1 MSNRLTNLLAF
12 TLLTIMFLT
21 ALFSMQ
27 EDALTFD
34 ELAHIPAGYSYLTQK
49 DYRVNPEH
57 PPLAKDLSAI
67 PLSFLNLNFPSE
79 SENWAQEE
87 KAPAWWVQFDLGTEF
102 LYESN
107 NNPQQ
112 IIFWAR
118 LPMIFLLILLGWLL
132 FLWSKELGG
141 NMVGL
146 MTLTFFAFSPTFL
159 AHGRL
164 VTTDVAASLGAVISI
179 YSWLKFLKNPNK
191 KNMILAGVLFGIAMC
206 LKFSLV
212 LLIPF
217 FAIITIVYV
226 LVNDK
231 KEKLSEYILKSIL
244 IGLFGL
250 FFIVSPIYWF
260 HIQNYPLDHQI
271 RDTLADLAPGQIPL
285 LKEAIVAM
293 AKIPILRPLS
303 QYFRGIAM
311 TFNRASFGNTVY
323 FLEKISADGWWY
335 YFPIIYLLKI
345 PLAFHF
351 ITIFSL
357 IGIFGLKKKNW
368 IKENFTMFCLILF
381 ISIYWLSAIVGNL
394 NIGIRHVLPTISLIY
409 IVVAMGIKKLFRT
422 SIKNKKNI
430 KKLLAAL
437 LVWYAGSSLFAFPN
451 YIPYFNE
458 LVGGTDNGYKFS
470 VDSNYD
476 WGQDFYKLIEF
487 IEEEN
492 IEKIY
497 LDYFGGEDPEY
508 YLGAKYIKLNPKEIT
523 EPPKGWIAISLNQLQ
538 GGLAKPVENFDQKTG
553 FYDWTKDYT
562 VKKRIGKSIF
572 IYYID

>member
-1 MSNRLTNLLAF
+1 MSSRLTNFLAIILLA
-12 TLLTIMFLT
+12 IMFLS

-27 EDALTFD
+27 KDALTFD

-57 PPLAKDLSAI
+57 PPLVKDLSAI
-67 PLSFLNLNFPSE
+67 PLLFLNLNFPSE
-79 SENWAQEE
+79 NSNWTQKEN
-87 KAPAWWVQFDLGTEF
+87 APTWWIQFDLGTEF
-102 LYESN
+102 IYKSD

-112 IIFWAR
+112 IIFWSR
-118 LPMIFLLILLGWLL
+118 LPMIFLTVLLGWLL

-141 NMVGL
+141 NIVGL
-146 MTLTFFAFSPTFL
+146 MSLTFFTFSPTLL

-164 VTTDVAASLGAVISI
+164 VTTDIAASLGVLISI

-191 KNMILAGVLFGIAMC
+191 KNIILAGILFGIAMC

-217 FAIITIVYV
+217 FAIITIVYA
-226 LVNDK
+226 LVNNK
-231 KEKLSEYILKSIL
+231 KEKLLEYILKSIL

-285 LKEAIVAM
+285 LKDAIVAM
-293 AKIPILRPLS
+293 AKIPFLRPLS

-311 TFNRASFGNTVY
+311 TLQRASFGNTVY

-351 ITIFSL
+351 ITIL
-357 IGIFGLKKKNW
+357 GIMGVLGLKKKDW
-368 IKENFTMFCLILF
+368 IKENFTLFSLILF

-394 NIGIRHVLPTISLIY
+394 NIGIRHILPTISLIY
-409 IVVAMGIKKLFRT
+409 IIVAMGIKNLLR
-422 SIKNKKNI
+422 KNNGSI
-430 KKLLAAL
+430 KKLLTVL
-437 LVWYAGSSLFAFPN
+437 LVWYAGSSILAFPN

-458 LVGGTDNGYKFS
+458 LAGGTDNGYKFA

-487 IEEEN
+487 VEEKN

-497 LDYFGGEDPEY
+497 LDYFGGENPEY
-508 YLGAKYIKLNPKEIT
+508 YLGTKYIKFNPKEIT
-523 EPPKGWIAISLNQLQ
+523 EPPKGWIAVSLNQLQ
-538 GGLAKPVENFDQKTG
+538 GGLAEPVAEFDQQIG

-562 VKKRIGKSIF
+562 VAKRIGKSIF
-572 IYYID
+572 IYYVD